1 MLGVA
6 VLAVATCVAP
16 ISDTLVGFWESA
28 RTSRG
33 GIGHTLE
40 LRRDG
45 VAVASTSVIV
55 NLFYRTSKGEL
66 FVGENPEA
74 TAHSNGSRYTVQD
87 DVLLVTEADG
97 KAVTRERLGAREGTL
112 PPSIVGRWHY
122 RHYTGPTAY
131 EWYTQDGR
139 LLFRLPMTSNVG
151 CYSVSGNQ
159 LTMTAPRAATTPF
172 ETRKNQLLLIREG
185 SEAFAYDRVTAGPWY
200 PRNLEAIGRL
210 PK

>member
-6 VLAVATCVAP
+6 VLVAAACVAP
-16 ISDTLVGFWESA
+16 TSDTLVGFWESA
-28 RTSRG
+28 RTSKG

-40 LRRDG
+40 FRGDG

-55 NLFYRTSKGEL
+55 NLFYRASKGEL
-66 FVGENPEA
+66 FVGETPEA
-74 TAHSNGSRYTVQD
+74 AAQSSGSPYTVQE
-87 DVLLVTEADG
+87 DVLLVPEADG

-112 PPSIVGRWHY
+112 PPSIVGRWRY

-139 LLFRLPMTSNVG
+139 LLFRLPMTSFAG
-151 CYSVSGNQ
+151 CYSVSGHQ
-159 LTMTAPRAATTPF
+159 LTMTAPRPVTTPF
-172 ETRKNQLLLIREG
+172 EARNNQLLLIREG
-185 SEAFAYDRVTAGPWY
+185 SQPLVYDRVTAGPWY
-200 PRNLEAIGRL
+200 PRNPEAIGPA